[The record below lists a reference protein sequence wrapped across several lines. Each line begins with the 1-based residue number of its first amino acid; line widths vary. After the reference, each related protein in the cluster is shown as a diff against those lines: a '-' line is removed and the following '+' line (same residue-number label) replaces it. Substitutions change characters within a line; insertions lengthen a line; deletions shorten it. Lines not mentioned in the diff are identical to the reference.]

1 MTAAPD
7 TPKASPRDE
16 ALFATI
22 RKAFRQPEGFIPL
35 HAPIFAGHERDY
47 VLDTV
52 DSTFVSSVGA
62 YVTRFEDMLK
72 DLTGAAEAVAV
83 VNGTAALHVALML
96 AGVQPGDIVV
106 TQAASFVA
114 TANAI
119 VHAGAMPA
127 FVDVERESLGM
138 CPDALKD
145 FFDTQCALEDGTT
158 VHLETGRR
166 VAAVVPMHTFGHP
179 CRIREIVELCDRHS
193 ILVVEDAAE
202 SLGSTVEGRHTGTFG
217 FAGTLSFNGNKIAT
231 CGGGG
236 AMLFMDEEAGQ
247 LARHLTTTAKLPHRW
262 EYEHDMVAFNYRLPN
277 INAALGCGQ
286 LEMLADF
293 VADKRA
299 LAALYAEALNGS
311 DRLFVQEPRGTRSN
325 YWLCSML
332 LPSREERDDFLL
344 RSNDA
349 GIMTRPLWKPLNT
362 LPMYEVC
369 PAGPLDVTRD
379 IGARLVNL
387 PSSVRSGFAREHF
400 DRLLAQDGAGQD
412 AECAQQN
419 DSAQTGV
426 SAQKDGEAAAA
437 AVNTVDT
444 SSAGGSA

>member
-1 MTAAPD
+1 MTAATD
-7 TPKASPRDE
+7 DI
-16 ALFATI
+16 LFARI
-22 RKAFRQPEGFIPL
+22 REAFAEPEGFIPL
-35 HAPIFAGHERDY
+35 HAPVFAGHERDY

-62 YVTRFEDMLK
+62 YVSRFEDMLRE
-72 DLTGAAEAVAV
+72 LTGAAEAVAV
-83 VNGTAALHVALML
+83 VNGTAALHLSLML
-96 AGVQPGDIVV
+96 AGVQPGDLVI

-127 FVDVERESLGM
+127 FVDVERQSLGM

-145 FFDTQCALEDGTT
+145 FFDSQCSSEDGMT
-158 VHLETGRR
+158 VHRETGRR

-193 ILVVEDAAE
+193 LPVVEDAAE

-236 AMLFMDEEAGQ
+236 AMLFMDGEAGE

-262 EYEHDMVAFNYRLPN
+262 EYEHDMVGFNYRMPN

-293 VADKRA
+293 VDDKRA
-299 LAALYAEALNGS
+299 LADVYGHLLKGS
-311 DRLFVQEPRGTRSN
+311 GRFLVQEPHGTRSN

-332 LPSREERDDFLL
+332 LPDRGARDDFLL
-344 RSNDA
+344 RSNDS

-369 PAGPLDVTRD
+369 PTGPLDVTFEVAD
-379 IGARLVNL
+379 RLVNL
-387 PSSVRSGFAREHF
+387 PSSVRPGFAKTQYEER
-400 DRLLAQDGAGQD
+400 QAGP
-412 AECAQQN
+412 
-419 DSAQTGV
+419 SPRH
-426 SAQKDGEAAAA
+426 
-437 AVNTVDT
+437 DT
-444 SSAGGSA
+444 AGDPA